1 MCIGFLDCLYHKSY
15 DVGIRGQLSQK
26 RFLKPVVIRLS
37 SVKWNEVNVIN
48 GITNVTKKIQV
59 IIKYK
64 VVYLFYQSYE
74 QVLSLDSNTQNQVTK
89 LR

>member
-1 MCIGFLDCLYHKSY
+1 M
-15 DVGIRGQLSQK
+15 
-26 RFLKPVVIRLS
+26 VIRLS

-48 GITNVTKKIQV
+48 GITNVTKKMQL
-59 IIKYK
+59 IIWYK
-64 VVYLFYQSYE
+64 VIYLFYQSYE

>member
-1 MCIGFLDCLYHKSY
+1 M
-15 DVGIRGQLSQK
+15 
-26 RFLKPVVIRLS
+26 VIRLS

-48 GITNVTKKIQV
+48 GITNVTKKMQLV
-59 IIKYK
+59 IWYK
-64 VVYLFYQSYE
+64 VIYLFYQSYE

>member
-1 MCIGFLDCLYHKSY
+1 M
-15 DVGIRGQLSQK
+15 
-26 RFLKPVVIRLS
+26 VIRLS
-37 SVKWNEVNVIN
+37 SVKWNEVDVIN
-48 GITNVTKKIQV
+48 GIINVTKKIQV

-64 VVYLFYQSYE
+64 VIYFFYQSYE

>member
-1 MCIGFLDCLYHKSY
+1 M
-15 DVGIRGQLSQK
+15 
-26 RFLKPVVIRLS
+26 VIRLS

-64 VVYLFYQSYE
+64 VIYLFYQSYE

>member
-1 MCIGFLDCLYHKSY
+1 M
-15 DVGIRGQLSQK
+15 
-26 RFLKPVVIRLS
+26 VIRLS

-48 GITNVTKKIQV
+48 SITNVTKKMQL
-59 IIKYK
+59 IIWYK
-64 VVYLFYQSYE
+64 VIYLFYQSYE

>member
-1 MCIGFLDCLYHKSY
+1 MVS
-15 DVGIRGQLSQK
+15 
-26 RFLKPVVIRLS
+26 RLS

-48 GITNVTKKIQV
+48 GITNVTKKMQL
-59 IIKYK
+59 IIWYK
-64 VVYLFYQSYE
+64 VIYLFYQSYE

>member
-1 MCIGFLDCLYHKSY
+1 M
-15 DVGIRGQLSQK
+15 
-26 RFLKPVVIRLS
+26 VIRLS

-48 GITNVTKKIQV
+48 GITNVTKKVQL
-59 IIKYK
+59 IIWYK
-64 VVYLFYQSYE
+64 VIYLFYQSYE

>member
-1 MCIGFLDCLYHKSY
+1 M
-15 DVGIRGQLSQK
+15 
-26 RFLKPVVIRLS
+26 VIRLS

-48 GITNVTKKIQV
+48 GITNVMKKMQL
-59 IIKYK
+59 IIWYK
-64 VVYLFYQSYE
+64 VIYLFYQSYE

>member
-1 MCIGFLDCLYHKSY
+1 M
-15 DVGIRGQLSQK
+15 
-26 RFLKPVVIRLS
+26 VIRLS

-48 GITNVTKKIQV
+48 GVTTVTKKMQL
-59 IIKYK
+59 IIWYK
-64 VVYLFYQSYE
+64 VIYLFYQSYE

>member
-1 MCIGFLDCLYHKSY
+1 MVS
-15 DVGIRGQLSQK
+15 
-26 RFLKPVVIRLS
+26 RLS

-48 GITNVTKKIQV
+48 GITNVTKKMGL
-59 IIKYK
+59 IIWYK
-64 VVYLFYQSYE
+64 VIYLFYQSYE

>member
-1 MCIGFLDCLYHKSY
+1 MVS
-15 DVGIRGQLSQK
+15 
-26 RFLKPVVIRLS
+26 RLS

-48 GITNVTKKIQV
+48 GVTTVTKKMQL
-59 IIKYK
+59 IIWYK
-64 VVYLFYQSYE
+64 VIYLFYQSYE

>member
-1 MCIGFLDCLYHKSY
+1 M
-15 DVGIRGQLSQK
+15 
-26 RFLKPVVIRLS
+26 VIRLS

-48 GITNVTKKIQV
+48 GVTNVTKKMQL
-59 IIKYK
+59 IIWYK
-64 VVYLFYQSYE
+64 VIYLFYQSYE

>member
-1 MCIGFLDCLYHKSY
+1 M
-15 DVGIRGQLSQK
+15 
-26 RFLKPVVIRLS
+26 VIRLS

-48 GITNVTKKIQV
+48 GITNVTKKMQL
-59 IIKYK
+59 IIWYK
-64 VVYLFYQSYE
+64 VICLFYQSYE

>member
-1 MCIGFLDCLYHKSY
+1 MVS
-15 DVGIRGQLSQK
+15 
-26 RFLKPVVIRLS
+26 RLS

-48 GITNVTKKIQV
+48 GITNVTKKMRL
-59 IIKYK
+59 IIWYK
-64 VVYLFYQSYE
+64 VIYLFYQSYE